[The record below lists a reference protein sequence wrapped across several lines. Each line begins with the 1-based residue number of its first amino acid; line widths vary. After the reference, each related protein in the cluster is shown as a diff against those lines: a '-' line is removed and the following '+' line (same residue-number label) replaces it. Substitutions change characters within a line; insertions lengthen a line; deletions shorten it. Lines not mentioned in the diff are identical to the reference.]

1 MKFIYRVAL
10 LSWAWAWLA
19 FNSQAQRPDST
30 FSVDVQQYSEL
41 QSADTSPQGKVAVIG
56 RQHYTDGQ
64 LLGKLTVFDAQG
76 QVDAAF
82 HQQAGFIETNGAS
95 EVLPALARF
104 YPDGRLLLASPG
116 GVASALAPQLSATVI
131 RLLANGTFDYSF
143 QMPATFFVPTL
154 RIMAIQPDG
163 KILLAGSGNAASGV
177 SLLIRL
183 NANGTLDTG
192 FSAVLGGRA
201 SDYVTTLAV
210 QPDGKILVGGY
221 FVSPAPALIRLLHN
235 GQRDLTFQANV
246 TSGGDVQEVLLRP
259 GGQIL
264 VAGRPTLT
272 VQGRAGG
279 LHQLL
284 PTGSLDPT
292 FQAPPAYGFV
302 KTGDG
307 RRVHL
312 LRNGSLLVLPTTPA
326 IATAVRLLPSGQPDP
341 SFTSFAQWPVQLRVA
356 TLDTTGALVLGG
368 RFLHQ
373 TRTGTGSLFR
383 MQPSGQLDPTFR
395 PQLYEPGEVLRMVE
409 HPSLGVVLA
418 GRFDLVNGYPS
429 PNLVRLRPGLAE
441 VDTAFSNR
449 IPLTNALDRV
459 LVQPPNNHLLVSGF
473 STVNGV
479 SRSGVLRLT
488 PNGQLDP
495 SFRSYLPNYTV
506 AGLAVQSDGRF
517 IMTGPFAYSFAYLDA
532 ARFLANGNFDP
543 SFVVAQSLRLTN
555 ASQALV
561 QSDGRILLL
570 DGPTAVRV
578 QATGQFDPSF
588 VPTAVRAYGSALTR
602 DVVLQ
607 PNGRITLCGQMPG
620 AAPGQQASI
629 IRLLPNGRRD
639 STFTDPLNRNI
650 FWAKNLAY
658 RPDGRLLV
666 GGIFLNYGASATPT
680 IGLYQLLPT
689 GTPDPGFVP
698 APGAGAVGTVLCTS
712 NGRVMAGG
720 SFYYFNTSLTQQL
733 SFVSYKTVQPLAVAA
748 CRSGTFLAAYPNPVH
763 AELTLRLDAT
773 ASPSAVTLLDA
784 LGRPVLTQAV
794 VNPEMHLTTS
804 NLSPGTYLLRVDY
817 AGGPV
822 TRRIIIE

>member
-1 MKFIYRVAL
+1 MKFIYRAVL

-30 FSVDVQQYSEL
+30 FAVDVQQYSEL

-56 RQHYTDGQ
+56 QQAYTDGQ
-64 LLGKLTVFDAQG
+64 LLGKLTVFDARG

-82 HQQAGFIETNGAS
+82 HQHAGVIDTNGAS
-95 EVLPALARF
+95 ETLPALARF

-116 GVASALAPQLSATVI
+116 AVASTLAPQLSATVI
-131 RLLANGTFDYSF
+131 RLLANGAFDYSF

-163 KILLAGSGNAASGV
+163 KILLAGSGNTASGV

-192 FSAVLGGRA
+192 FSAVLGGRT
-201 SDYVTTLAV
+201 SDYVTALAV

-221 FVSPAPALIRLLHN
+221 FVSPAPALIRLLPN

-246 TSGGDVQEVLLRP
+246 TSGGDVQEILLRP

-284 PTGSLDPT
+284 PTGSLDPA
-292 FQAPPAYGFV
+292 FQAPATYGFV

-312 LRNGSLLVLPTTPA
+312 LRNGNLLVLPTTPA
-326 IATAVRLLPSGQPDP
+326 TATAVRLLASGQPDP
-341 SFTSFAQWPVQLRVA
+341 AFTGFAQWPVQLRVA
-356 TLDTTGALVLGG
+356 TLDTAGALVLGG
-368 RFLHQ
+368 RFLHR
-373 TRTGTGSLFR
+373 TRTSPGSLYR
-383 MQPSGQLDPTFR
+383 MQPAGPLDPAFR
-395 PQLYEPGEVLRMVE
+395 PQLYEPGAVRRMAE
-409 HPSLGVVLA
+409 HPGLGVVLA

-429 PNLVRLRPGLAE
+429 PNLARLRPGLAE

-449 IPLTNALDRV
+449 VPLTDALDRV
-459 LVQPPNNHLLVSGF
+459 LVQPPNNQLLVSGF

-479 SRSGVLRLT
+479 SRGGVLRLN
-488 PNGQLDP
+488 PAGQLDP
-495 SFRSYLPNYTV
+495 LFRSYLPNYSV
-506 AGLAVQSDGRF
+506 AGLAVQADGRF
-517 IMTGPFAYSFAYLDA
+517 VMTGPFAYSFAYLDA
-532 ARFLANGNFDP
+532 ARFLANGDFDP
-543 SFVVAQSLRLTN
+543 SFVVSQSLRLTN

-561 QSDGRILLL
+561 QPDGRVLLL

-588 VPTAVRAYGSALTR
+588 VPTAVRNYGSGLTT

-620 AAPGQQASI
+620 AVAGQRASI
-629 IRLLPNGRRD
+629 IRLLANGRRD
-639 STFTDPLNRNI
+639 STFTDPLDRSV

-658 RPDGRLLV
+658 QPDGRLLV
-666 GGIFLNYGASATPT
+666 GGFFLNYGASAAPT
-680 IGLYQLLPT
+680 IGLYQLLLS

-698 APGAGAVGTVLCTS
+698 ASGAGAVSAVLCTS
-712 NGRVMAGG
+712 SGRVMVGG
-720 SFYYFNTSLTQQL
+720 SFFYFNAPLTQQL
-733 SFVSYKTVQPLAVAA
+733 SFVSYKAAQPLAVVATRSAA
-748 CRSGTFLAAYPNPVH
+748 VLAAYPNPAH
-763 AELTLRLDAT
+763 AELMLQLDAT
-773 ASPSAVTLLDA
+773 ASPRAVTLLDA

-794 VNPEMHLTTS
+794 VNPEMRLTTS
-804 NLSPGTYLLRVDY
+804 HLSPGTYLLRVDY

-822 TRRIIIE
+822 TRRVVIE